1 MAKKAADGGRQ
12 TVDGGR
18 KEATP
23 ADRQPSTVNLPP
35 SAVADVVDTTHIT
48 IKGARTNNLRNVDL
62 RIPKNKLVVV
72 TGVSGS
78 GKSSITMDTLYAE
91 GQRRYVESLSSY
103 ARQFLGRMKKPDVDY
118 IRGICPAIAIEQ
130 RVTTGNARSTVGSMT
145 EVYEFLRLLF
155 ARIGKFYSPISGGLV
170 KKHEVSDVIDF
181 IKNLPEGT
189 KGLILMPF
197 PKKYKERTLEQEL
210 NLLLQKGY
218 TRVQFEDETLQ
229 IQDVL
234 ENGGRLTVDGGRTDG
249 DEPRFDIKQ
258 PAFSFREKGLM
269 MLVDRFIVRRDE
281 DPATWMRL
289 ADSVHTAFAESE
301 GECFVRL
308 TADGGRQADE
318 PSTVNRPPSAV
329 HHFNNRF
336 ELDGI
341 EFPEPTP
348 QLFNYNNPYGAC
360 PTCEGYGRV
369 LGIDRDKVVPDKTKS
384 VYDGAIAPWKGEKH
398 GEWLTWFLE
407 AAHKF
412 DFPVHKPFED
422 LTKEEQ
428 KLLWTGNQHF
438 AGIDQFFKEL
448 EAATYKIQN
457 RVMLARYRGK
467 TTCPTCDGGRLRP
480 EALCVKIGVPPGTQQ
495 ITKSPNHQSKNISD
509 LTSVPLDEVLAFF
522 QNLEL
527 SEHDRAVARRLLLE
541 IEGRLRFMVELGLGY
556 LTLER
561 ISSTLSG
568 GETQRIHLTRTLGSN
583 LTASMY
589 LLDEPSVGLHPRDT
603 GRLVKVLKELR
614 DLGNTVVV
622 VEHEEEVIKNA
633 DFLVDMGPEAGVH
646 GGNVVFAGD
655 FSTINTAAPE
665 SLTAQ
670 YMSGK
675 MSIELPAVRRKTLD
689 FLTLKGAR
697 QHNLK
702 NIEVKIPLHCLT
714 VVSGVSGSGKTT
726 LVRDILYPALTQ
738 HLPDNAGKQPG
749 SFDGLEGPVKRVT
762 RVEFITQSPIGK
774 SSRSNPVTYV
784 KAYDYIRDLFAE
796 QQLSKIR
803 GFAPKHFSFN
813 VEGGRCEACKG
824 EGEQVVE
831 MQFLADVHLEC
842 EECKGR
848 RFRAEVLDVQYK
860 GKNIFDV
867 LEMSIE
873 DALEFF
879 KGNKD
884 IVERIRPLFD
894 VGLGYVKLGQSSS
907 TLSGGEAQ
915 RVKLASFLIREN
927 GAGHIF
933 FIFDEPTTGLHFH
946 DIQKLLKAMSALVEK
961 GHSVLVV
968 EHNMEVIKSADW
980 VIDLGP
986 EGGKEG
992 GNLVF
997 QGRPEDL
1004 VAVAGSYTGRFLG
1017 EKL

>member
-1 MAKKAADGGRQ
+1 MTKSKGQGV
-12 TVDGGR
+12 TS
-18 KEATP
+18 K
-23 ADRQPSTVNLPP
+23 QPSIAIDDL
-35 SAVADVVDTTHIT
+35 VDPNHII

-62 RIPKNKLVVV
+62 SIPKNQLVVV

-155 ARIGKFYSPISGGLV
+155 ARIGKFYSPISGQIV
-170 KKHEVSDVIDF
+170 QKHEVSDVIDF
-181 IKNLPEGT
+181 IKKLPDGT
-189 KGLILMPF
+189 RGLILMPF
-197 PKKYKERTLEQEL
+197 PKKYQERTLEQEL

-218 TRVQFEDETLQ
+218 TRVQFENETLS
-229 IQDVL
+229 IQDIL
-234 ENGGRLTVDGGRTDG
+234 DGAEN
-249 DEPRFDIKQ
+249 RFDTKKAAYLFNDQNLRI
-258 PAFSFREKGLM
+258 LI
-269 MLVDRFIVRRDE
+269 DRFVLSPELEESD
-281 DPATWMRL
+281 WMRL
-289 ADSVHTAFAESE
+289 ADSVNTAFYESE
-301 GECFVRL
+301 GECHVQTVNPVPL
-308 TADGGRQADE
+308 TVNPV
-318 PSTVNRPPSAV
+318 PSTV
-329 HHFNNRF
+329 FNNRF

-341 EFPEPTP
+341 TFPEPTP

-384 VYDGAIAPWKGEKH
+384 VYEGAIAVWKGEKY
-398 GEWLTWFLE
+398 GEPLALLLE
-407 AAHKF
+407 HAHKF
-412 DFPVHKPFED
+412 DFPVHTPYES
-422 LTKEEQ
+422 LTKDQQ
-428 KLLWTGNQHF
+428 KLLWAGNQYF
-438 AGIDQFFKEL
+438 EGIDAFFKQL
-448 EAATYKIQN
+448 ESQTYKIQN
-457 RVMLARYRGK
+457 RVTLARYRGK
-467 TTCPTCDGGRLRP
+467 TTCHTCEGGRLRQ
-480 EALCVKIGVPPGTQQ
+480 EALCVKIGGT
-495 ITKSPNHQSKNISD
+495 NISE
-509 LTSVPLDEVLAFF
+509 LTGIPLDEVLAFF
-522 QNLEL
+522 QNLNQQL
-527 SEHDRAVARRLLLE
+527 SEHDRQVAKRLLLE
-541 IEGRLRFMVELGLGY
+541 INNRLYFMVELGLGY
-556 LTLER
+556 LTLDR

-622 VEHEEEVIKNA
+622 VEHEEAVIENA
-633 DFLVDMGPEAGVH
+633 DYLVDMGPEAGVH
-646 GGNVVFAGD
+646 GGNVVYSGPYAD
-655 FSTINTAAPE
+655 IAQAAPN
-665 SLTAQ
+665 SLTTK
-670 YMSGK
+670 YMTGK
-675 MSIELPAVRRKTLD
+675 MRIETPSTRRPAKE

-702 NIEVKIPLHCLT
+702 NIDVRIPLHCLT

-726 LVRDILYPALTQ
+726 LVRDIFFPALSQ
-738 HLPDNAGKQPG
+738 HLPENAGKQPG
-749 SFDGLEGPVKRVT
+749 SFDGIEGSVKRVT
-762 RVEFITQSPIGK
+762 RVEFINQSPIGK

-784 KAYDYIRDLFAE
+784 KAYDYIRELFAK

-803 GFAPKHFSFN
+803 GFQPKHFSFN
-813 VEGGRCEACKG
+813 VEGGRCETCKG
-824 EGEQVVE
+824 EGEQIVE

-848 RFRAEVLDVQYK
+848 RFRQEVLDVQYK

-867 LEMSIE
+867 LNMSVE
-873 DALEFF
+873 EALEFF
-879 KGNKD
+879 KGQKD
-884 IVERIRPLFD
+884 ITERIQPLFD
-894 VGLGYVKLGQSSS
+894 VGLGYVHLGQSSS

-915 RVKLASFLIREN
+915 RVKLGSFLIREN
-927 GAGHIF
+927 SGGHIF

-946 DIQKLLKAMSALVEK
+946 DIQKLLTAINALVEK

-992 GNLVF
+992 GGLVF
-997 QGRPEDL
+997 EGTPEDL
-1004 VAVAGSYTGRFLG
+1004 VGVEGSYTGVYLK
-1017 EKL
+1017 EKLVK

>member
-1 MAKKAADGGRQ
+1 MTDTILKNSLAATNNGQR
-12 TVDGGR
+12 T
-18 KEATP
+18 T
-23 ADRQPSTVNLPP
+23 NN
-35 SAVADVVDTTHIT
+35 DTDLLDPEHIV
-48 IKGARTNNLRNVDL
+48 IKGARTNNLRNVNL
-62 RIPKNKLVVV
+62 RLPKNKLIVV

-145 EVYEFLRLLF
+145 EVYDFLRLLY
-155 ARIGKFYSPISGGLV
+155 ARIGKFYSPVSGQIV
-170 KKHEVSDVIDF
+170 QKHEVSDVIDF
-181 IKNLPEGT
+181 IKKQPDGT
-189 KGLILMPF
+189 RGLVLIPF

-210 NLLLQKGY
+210 NLLLQKGF
-218 TRVQFEDETLQ
+218 TRVQFENETLR
-229 IQDVL
+229 IEDIL
-234 ENGGRLTVDGGRTDG
+234 EGS
-249 DEPRFDIKQ
+249 EKRFDIKQ
-258 PAFSFREKGLM
+258 PAHTFNEKGLHI
-269 MLVDRFIVRRDE
+269 LIDRF
-281 DPATWMRL
+281 ATAGMEESDWMRL
-289 ADSVHTAFAESE
+289 ADSVNTAFYESE
-301 GECFVRL
+301 GECLV
-308 TADGGRQADE
+308 AVPVDSGSQS
-318 PSTVNRPPSAV
+318 ST
-329 HHFNNRF
+329 HHSSFIIHHYNNRF

-360 PTCEGYGRV
+360 PTCEGYGRI
-369 LGIDRDKVVPDKTKS
+369 LGIDPDKVVPDKTRS
-384 VYDGAIAPWKGEKH
+384 VYDGAIAPWKGEKY
-398 GEWLTWFLE
+398 GEWLDALLQS
-407 AAHKF
+407 AHRF
-412 DFPVHKPFED
+412 DFPVHKPFEQ
-422 LTKEEQ
+422 LTKEEV
-428 KLLWTGNQHF
+428 KLLWTGNQYF
-438 AGIDQFFKEL
+438 EGIDAFFKQL
-448 EAATYKIQN
+448 ESQTYKIQN
-457 RVMLARYRGK
+457 RVTLARYRGK
-467 TTCPTCDGGRLRP
+467 TTCTTCDGGRLRQ
-480 EALCVKIGVPPGTQQ
+480 EALCVKIGG
-495 ITKSPNHQSKNISD
+495 KNISE
-509 LTSVPLDEVLAFF
+509 LTGVPLDELLAFF
-522 QNLEL
+522 QKLEL
-527 SEHDRAVARRLLLE
+527 SEHDRQVAKRILLE
-541 IEGRLRFMVELGLGY
+541 INNRLKFMVELGLGY
-556 LTLER
+556 LTLDR
-561 ISSTLSG
+561 ISNTLSG

-589 LLDEPSVGLHPRDT
+589 ILDEPSVGLHPRDT

-633 DFLVDMGPEAGVH
+633 DFLVDMGPEAGIH

-665 SLTAQ
+665 SLTAK

-675 MSIELPAVRRKTLD
+675 MTIETPKTRRPAKD
-689 FLTLKGAR
+689 FLLLKGAR

-702 NIEVKIPLHCLT
+702 NIDVKIPLHCLT

-726 LVRDILYPALTQ
+726 LVRDILYPALMQ
-738 HLPDNAGKQPG
+738 HLPDNPGKQPG
-749 SFDGLEGPVKRVT
+749 LFDGLEGNFKKVT
-762 RVEFITQSPIGK
+762 RVEFVNQSPIGK
-774 SSRSNPVTYV
+774 SSRSNPITYV
-784 KAYDYIRDLFAE
+784 KAYDYIRDLFAN

-803 GFAPKHFSFN
+803 GFQPKHFSFN
-813 VEGGRCEACKG
+813 VEGGRCETCKG

-848 RFRAEVLDVQYK
+848 RFKQEVLDVQYK
-860 GKNIFDV
+860 GKNIFEV
-867 LEMSIE
+867 LNMSIE
-873 DALEFF
+873 EALEFF

-884 IVERIRPLFD
+884 ITERIQPLFD
-894 VGLGYVKLGQSSS
+894 VGLGYVHLGQSSS

-927 GAGHIF
+927 SGGHIF

-946 DIQKLLKAMSALVEK
+946 DIQKLLKAINALVEK

-997 QGRPEDL
+997 EGTPEAL
-1004 VAVAGSYTGRFLG
+1004 AKVKESYTGRFLK
-1017 EKL
+1017 EKLG

>member
-1 MAKKAADGGRQ
+1 MTDTILKKNNPAGGNGNTLQ
-12 TVDGGR
+12 TTGNDLVD
-18 KEATP
+18 P
-23 ADRQPSTVNLPP
+23 D
-35 SAVADVVDTTHIT
+35 HIT

-130 RVTTGNARSTVGSMT
+130 RVTTGNTRSTVGSMT
-145 EVYEFLRLLF
+145 EVYDFLRLLY
-155 ARIGKFYSPISGGLV
+155 ARIGRFYSPVSGEIV
-170 KKHEVSDVIDF
+170 QKHEVADVIDF
-181 IKNLPEGT
+181 IKKQPEGAR
-189 KGLILMPF
+189 GLVLTPF
-197 PKKYKERTLEQEL
+197 SKKYRERTLEQEL

-218 TRVQFEDETLQ
+218 TRLQFGDETLR
-229 IQDVL
+229 IEEIL
-234 ENGGRLTVDGGRTDG
+234 DGT
-249 DEPRFDIKQ
+249 EKRFDIKEAAW
-258 PAFSFREKGLM
+258 AFNERNLHI
-269 MLVDRFIVRRDE
+269 LIDRF
-281 DPATWMRL
+281 ATSGMEENDWMRL
-289 ADSVHTAFAESE
+289 ADSVNTAFYESE
-301 GECFVRL
+301 GECLIQMV
-308 TADGGRQADE
+308 DGANPAGVQ
-318 PSTVNRPPSAV
+318 
-329 HHFNNRF
+329 FNNRF

-360 PTCEGYGRV
+360 PTCEGYGRI

-384 VYDGAIAPWKGEKH
+384 VYDGAVACWKGEKY
-398 GEWLTWFLE
+398 GEWLAPLLQN
-407 AAHKF
+407 AHRF
-412 DFPVHKPFED
+412 GFPVHTPFEQ
-422 LTKEEQ
+422 LTKEQ
-428 KLLWTGNQHF
+428 VKLLWTGNEYF
-438 AGIDQFFKEL
+438 YGVDAFFKEL
-448 EAATYKIQN
+448 ESKTYKIQN
-457 RVMLARYRGK
+457 RVTLARYRGK
-467 TTCPTCDGGRLRP
+467 TTCPTCDSGRLRP
-480 EALCVKIGVPPGTQQ
+480 EALCVKIGG
-495 ITKSPNHQSKNISD
+495 KNISD
-509 LTSVPLDEVLAFF
+509 LTSVPMDEVLAFF
-522 QNLEL
+522 QQL
-527 SEHDRAVARRLLLE
+527 SLSDHDRQVARRLLLE
-541 IEGRLRFMVELGLGY
+541 INNRLKFMVELGLGY
-556 LTLER
+556 LTLDR
-561 ISSTLSG
+561 ISNTLSG

-589 LLDEPSVGLHPRDT
+589 ILDEPSVGLHPRDT
-603 GRLVKVLKELR
+603 GRLVKVLKDLR

-633 DFLVDMGPEAGVH
+633 DYLVDMGPEAGVH

-655 FSTINTAAPE
+655 FSKIDTAAPE

-675 MSIELPAVRRKTLD
+675 MSIETPAQRRPAKE
-689 FLTLKGAR
+689 FLSLKGAR

-702 NIEVKIPLHCLT
+702 NINIRFPLHCLT

-726 LVRDILYPALTQ
+726 LVRDILYPALMA
-738 HLPDNAGKQPG
+738 HLPDNPGKQPG
-749 SFDGLEGPVKRVT
+749 LSDGLEGNVKKVT
-762 RVEFITQSPIGK
+762 RVEFINQSPIGK
-774 SSRSNPVTYV
+774 SSRSNPITYV
-784 KAYDYIRDLFAE
+784 KAYDYIRDLFAG

-803 GFAPKHFSFN
+803 GFMPKHFSFN

-848 RFRAEVLDVQYK
+848 RFKSEVLDVQYK
-860 GKNIFDV
+860 GKNIFEV
-867 LEMSIE
+867 LNLSIE
-873 DALEFF
+873 EALEFF

-884 IVERIRPLFD
+884 ITERIQPLFD
-894 VGLGYVKLGQSSS
+894 VGLGYVQLGQSSS

-927 GAGHIF
+927 SGGHIF

-946 DIQKLLKAMSALVEK
+946 DIRKLLKAINALVEK

-992 GNLVF
+992 GHLVF
-997 QGRPEDL
+997 EGTPEGL
-1004 VAVAGSYTGRFLG
+1004 AKVKESYTGKYLG

>member
-1 MAKKAADGGRQ
+1 MASAKNRNKEIVENGGANDAAEYD
-12 TVDGGR
+12 
-18 KEATP
+18 
-23 ADRQPSTVNLPP
+23 L
-35 SAVADVVDTTHIT
+35 VDTSHIS

-130 RVTTGNARSTVGSMT
+130 RVTTGNTRSTVGSMT
-145 EVYEFLRLLF
+145 EVYDFLRLLY
-155 ARIGKFYSPISGGLV
+155 ARIGKFYSPISGEVV

-181 IKNLPEGT
+181 IKKQPEGT
-189 KGLILMPF
+189 RGLILVPF
-197 PKKYKERTLEQEL
+197 EKKYKERSLEQEL

-218 TRVQFEDETLQ
+218 TRLQYGAETLR
-229 IQDVL
+229 IEEVL
-234 ENGGRLTVDGGRTDG
+234 DGT
-249 DEPRFDIKQ
+249 ETRFDIKQ
-258 PAFSFREKGLM
+258 PAYLFNEQNLSILI
-269 MLVDRFIVRRDE
+269 DRFVNNPDLE
-281 DPATWMRL
+281 DSEWMRL
-289 ADSVHTAFAESE
+289 ADSINTAFYESE
-301 GECFVRL
+301 GECGVQIV
-308 TADGGRQADE
+308 DD
-318 PSTVNRPPSAV
+318 NPPQV
-329 HHFNNRF
+329 VHFNNRF

-360 PTCEGYGRV
+360 PTCEGYGRI

-384 VYDGAIAPWKGEKH
+384 IYDGAIAAWKGEKY
-398 GEWLTWFLE
+398 GEWLTPVLQN
-407 AAHKF
+407 AHKF
-412 DFPVHKPFED
+412 DFPVHTPFES
-422 LTKEEQ
+422 LTKEQ
-428 KLLWTGNQHF
+428 IKLLWSGNQYF
-438 AGIDQFFKEL
+438 EGVDAFFKEL
-448 EAATYKIQN
+448 ESKTYKIQN
-457 RVMLARYRGK
+457 RVTLARYRGR
-467 TTCPTCDGGRLRP
+467 TVCPTCDGGRLRQ
-480 EALCVKIGVPPGTQQ
+480 EALCVKIGG
-495 ITKSPNHQSKNISD
+495 KNISD

-522 QNLEL
+522 QQLNDNLA
-527 SEHDRAVARRLLLE
+527 EHDRQVARRLLLE
-541 IEGRLRFMVELGLGY
+541 INNRLHFTVELGLGY
-556 LTLER
+556 LTLDR
-561 ISSTLSG
+561 ISNTLSG

-603 GRLVKVLKELR
+603 GRLVKVLKDLR

-633 DFLVDMGPEAGVH
+633 DYLVDMGPEAGVH
-646 GGNVVFAGD
+646 GGNVVFAGN
-655 FSTINTAAPE
+655 FSDIHLAAPE
-665 SLTAQ
+665 SLTAK
-670 YMSGK
+670 YMSGE
-675 MSIELPAVRRKTLD
+675 MSIATPKQRRKAVDL
-689 FLTLKGAR
+689 LTIKNAR

-702 NIEVKIPLHCLT
+702 NVNVRIPLHCLT

-726 LVRDILYPALTQ
+726 LVRDIFYPALMQ
-738 HLPDNAGKQPG
+738 HLPETAGKQPG
-749 SFDGLEGPVKRVT
+749 LSDGLEGPVKKVT
-762 RVEFITQSPIGK
+762 RVEFINQSPIGK

-784 KAYDYIRDLFAE
+784 KAYDYIRDLFAG

-803 GFAPKHFSFN
+803 GFQPKHFSFN

-848 RFRAEVLDVQYK
+848 RFRQEVLEVQYK
-860 GKNIFDV
+860 GKSIFDV
-867 LEMSIE
+867 LNLSVEE
-873 DALEFF
+873 ALDFF
-879 KGNKD
+879 KGNKEIID
-884 IVERIRPLFD
+884 RIQPLYD
-894 VGLGYVKLGQSSS
+894 VGLGYVHLGQSSS

-927 GAGHIF
+927 GQGHIF

-946 DIQKLLKAMSALVEK
+946 DIQKLLNAMQALVEK

-980 VIDLGP
+980 LIDLGP
-986 EGGKEG
+986 EGGREG
-992 GNLVF
+992 GHLVYE
-997 QGRPEDL
+997 GVPEGL
-1004 VAVAGSYTGRFLG
+1004 VDVEASYTGKYLA